1 MSIKIKALD
10 ASVVN
15 KIAAGEIII
24 SPVNALKEMMENSID
39 ANATMIDILVKE
51 GGIKV
56 LQITDNGSGIGKAD
70 LPILCERFTTSKLQK
85 FEDLSQIQTYGFR
98 GEALASI
105 SHVARVTVTTKVK
118 EDRCAWRVSYA
129 EGKMLDAPK
138 PVAGKDGTTIL
149 VEDLFFNIP
158 SRLRA
163 LRSQND
169 EYSKIL
175 DVVGRYAIH
184 SKEIGFSCKKFG
196 DSNYSLAVKPSY
208 SVQDR
213 IRTVFS
219 NSVASNLIPLH
230 IDKIKELNVE
240 SVDGKVCNLNF
251 ISKKSI
257 SPIFF
262 INNRL
267 VTCDP
272 LRRALNSVY
281 SSYLPKG
288 NRPFIYLGVLIDP
301 ASVDVNVHPTK
312 REVRFLNQDEI
323 IERIANQ
330 LHTELSA
337 IDTSRI
343 FKASSISTSQPGSLL
358 SSNSLADNGE
368 KRKNLRQA
376 QVVENSYSTTN
387 NTLGN
392 IKRQENKLVRTDSS
406 QAKIT
411 SFLSSSQQF
420 NFNEASAKRQ
430 LDQPKVKA
438 RSSLFPDKEEIRKKD
453 VFNEIEQLHDPVSNS
468 DTEPEDLPRKKPKVN
483 ADLTSKTNDSK
494 SSTPPISKDGY
505 RRVPKERVNVNLT
518 SIKKLREK
526 VDDSL
531 HRELT
536 DIFANLNYV
545 GVVDE
550 ERRLAA
556 IQHDLKLFLIDYG
569 SVCYELFY
577 QIGLTDFA
585 NFGKINL
592 QSTDVSDDINL
603 YDLLS
608 EFEGLD
614 DDISK
619 EKIISKIWD
628 MNGMLNEYFSIELVN
643 DSPDNN
649 FRVIRLKTLPL
660 LLKGY
665 IPSMEKLPFF
675 IYRLGK
681 EVNWDDEQECLD
693 GILREIALLYIPDI
707 VPKVDASDISLSEDE
722 RARFVDKKEHLS
734 SLLEHILFPCIKR
747 RFLAPRH
754 ILKDV
759 VEIAN
764 LPGLYKVFER
774 C

>member
-1 MSIKIKALD
+1 MSSKIKALD
-10 ASVVN
+10 VSVVN

-56 LQITDNGSGIGKAD
+56 LQITDNGSGISKAD

-118 EDRCAWRVSYA
+118 EDKCAWRVSYA
-129 EGKMLDAPK
+129 EGKMLESPK
-138 PVAGKDGTTIL
+138 PVAGKDGTIIL

-163 LRSQND
+163 LKSQND

-175 DVVGRYAIH
+175 DVVGRYSIH
-184 SKEIGFSCKKFG
+184 SKSIGFSCKKFG

-219 NSVASNLIPLH
+219 NSVASNIISLH
-230 IDKIKELNVE
+230 IDKIEELNLE
-240 SVDGKVCNLNF
+240 CVDGRVCNLNF

-281 SSYLPKG
+281 SNYLPKG
-288 NRPFIYLGVLIDP
+288 NRPFIYLGILIDP

-312 REVRFLNQDEI
+312 REVRFLSQDEI
-323 IERIANQ
+323 VEKIANQ
-330 LHTELSA
+330 LHAELST
-337 IDTSRI
+337 IDTSRT
-343 FKASSISTSQPGSLL
+343 FKASSISTSQSGSLL
-358 SSNSLADNGE
+358 LSGSNIGNEE
-368 KRKNLRQA
+368 KRKALRQA
-376 QVVENSYSTTN
+376 QVVENSYPTTN
-387 NTLGN
+387 NQLAGV
-392 IKRQENKLVRTDSS
+392 KRQENKLVRTDSS

-420 NFNEASAKRQ
+420 NFNESSMKRQ
-430 LDQPKVKA
+430 VNQPEAKTNSHQLQD
-438 RSSLFPDKEEIRKKD
+438 REEESLAE
-453 VFNEIEQLHDPVSNS
+453 NEQLHDSSSNS
-468 DTEPEDLPRKKPKVN
+468 DNKLKELRWKKQKL
-483 ADLTSKTNDSK
+483 DTD
-494 SSTPPISKDGY
+494 STPNIDSEKYTPPVSKNGY
-505 RRVPKERVNVNLT
+505 MTVPKERVNVNLT
-518 SIKKLREK
+518 SIKKMREK
-526 VDDSL
+526 VDDSI

-536 DIFANLNYV
+536 EIFANLNYV
-545 GVVDE
+545 GVIDE

-556 IQHDLKLFLIDYG
+556 IQHDLKLFLVDYG

-592 QSTDVSDDINL
+592 QSVDVSDDIVL
-603 YDLLS
+603 YKLLS
-608 EFEGLD
+608 EFEELSD
-614 DDISK
+614 DVSK
-619 EKIISKIWD
+619 EKVIGKIWD
-628 MNGMLNEYFSIELVN
+628 MSSMLNEYYSIELVN
-643 DSPDNN
+643 DSPDGNLKY
-649 FRVIRLKTLPL
+649 VKLKTLPL

-665 IPSMEKLPFF
+665 IPSMAKLPFF
-675 IYRLGK
+675 MYRLGR
-681 EVNWDDEQECLD
+681 EVSWEDEQECLD
-693 GILREIALLYIPDI
+693 GILKEIALLYVPDM
-707 VPKVDASDISLSEDE
+707 VPKVDASKVSLSESE
-722 RARFVDKKEHLS
+722 KAQLIDKKENIS
-734 SLLEHILFPCIKR
+734 SLLENILFPCIKR

>member
-1 MSIKIKALD
+1 MSLRIKALD

-56 LQITDNGSGIGKAD
+56 LQITDNGSGINKAD

-129 EGKMLDAPK
+129 EGKMLETPK
-138 PVAGKDGTTIL
+138 PVAGKGGTTIL

-163 LRSQND
+163 LRSHND

-184 SKEIGFSCKKFG
+184 SKGIGFSCKKFG

-208 SVQDR
+208 TVQDR
-213 IRTVFS
+213 IRTVF
-219 NSVASNLIPLH
+219 NKSVASNLISFH
-230 IDKIKELNVE
+230 ISKVEDLNLE

-281 SSYLPKG
+281 SNYLPKG
-288 NRPFIYLGVLIDP
+288 NRPFIYLGIIIDS
-301 ASVDVNVHPTK
+301 AAVDVNVHPTK
-312 REVRFLNQDEI
+312 REVRFLSQDEI
-323 IERIANQ
+323 IEKIANQ
-330 LHTELSA
+330 LHADLSA
-337 IDTSRI
+337 IDTSRT
-343 FKASSISTSQPGSLL
+343 FKASSISTSQPGSLI
-358 SSNSLADNGE
+358 SSNNTIENGE
-368 KRKNLRQA
+368 ERKTLRQA
-376 QVVENSYSTTN
+376 QVVENSYAITN
-387 NTLGN
+387 NQLGRA
-392 IKRQENKLVRTDSS
+392 KRQENKLVRTDAS

-420 NFNEASAKRQ
+420 NFNGSSMRRQ
-430 LDQPKVKA
+430 LSQPKVKSVS
-438 RSSLFPDKEEIRKKD
+438 RSQEREHLTP
-453 VFNEIEQLHDPVSNS
+453 NESEQLRDANS
-468 DTEPEDLPRKKPKVN
+468 SSDNELKDQPRKRQKLGDYKIPSIIDGEKNTLPV
-483 ADLTSKTNDSK
+483 
-494 SSTPPISKDGY
+494 SKDGY
-505 RRVPKERVNVNLT
+505 IRVPKERVNVNLT
-518 SIKKLREK
+518 SIKKMREK
-526 VDDSL
+526 VDDSI

-592 QSTDVSDDINL
+592 KSTDGSDDIVL
-603 YDLLS
+603 YNLLS
-608 EFEGLD
+608 EFEELSD
-614 DDISK
+614 DTSK

-628 MNGMLNEYFSIELVN
+628 MSSMLDEYFSIELVN
-643 DSPDNN
+643 DSLDNE
-649 FRVIRLKTLPL
+649 LKSVKLKSLPL

-665 IPSMEKLPFF
+665 IPSLSKLPFF

-681 EVNWDDEQECLD
+681 EVNWEDEQECLD
-693 GILREIALLYIPDI
+693 SILREIALLYIPDM
-707 VPKVDASDISLSEDE
+707 VPKVDTSDTSLSEDE
-722 RARFVDKKEHLS
+722 KAQFIDRKEHIS
-734 SLLEHILFPCIKR
+734 SLLEHVLFPCIKR

>member
-1 MSIKIKALD
+1 MSLRIKALD

-56 LQITDNGSGIGKAD
+56 LQITDNGSGINKSD

-129 EGKMLDAPK
+129 EGKMLETPK

-163 LRSQND
+163 LRSHND

-184 SKEIGFSCKKFG
+184 SKGIGFSCKKFG

-208 SVQDR
+208 IVQDR
-213 IRTVFS
+213 IRTVF
-219 NSVASNLIPLH
+219 NKSVASNLISFH
-230 IDKIKELNVE
+230 ISKVEDLNLE

-281 SSYLPKG
+281 SNYLPKG
-288 NRPFIYLGVLIDP
+288 NRPFIYLGIIIDS
-301 ASVDVNVHPTK
+301 AAVDVNVHPTK
-312 REVRFLNQDEI
+312 REVRFLSQDEI
-323 IERIANQ
+323 IEKIANQ
-330 LHTELSA
+330 LHAELSA
-337 IDTSRI
+337 IDTSRT
-343 FKASSISTSQPGSLL
+343 FKASSISTSQPGSLI
-358 SSNSLADNGE
+358 SSNNTIENGE
-368 KRKNLRQA
+368 ERKTLRQA
-376 QVVENSYSTTN
+376 QVVENSYAITN
-387 NTLGN
+387 NQLGRA
-392 IKRQENKLVRTDSS
+392 KRQENKLVRTDAS

-420 NFNEASAKRQ
+420 NFNGSSMRRQLSQSKLKSVSRSQEREQLTLKESEQLRDANSSSDNELKDQPRKRQ
-430 LDQPKVKA
+430 KLGDYKIPCIIDGEKNT
-438 RSSLFPDKEEIRKKD
+438 L
-453 VFNEIEQLHDPVSNS
+453 PV
-468 DTEPEDLPRKKPKVN
+468 
-483 ADLTSKTNDSK
+483 
-494 SSTPPISKDGY
+494 SKDGY
-505 RRVPKERVNVNLT
+505 TRVPKERVNVNLT
-518 SIKKLREK
+518 SIKKMREK
-526 VDDSL
+526 VDDSI

-592 QSTDVSDDINL
+592 QSTDVSDDIVL
-603 YDLLS
+603 YNLLS
-608 EFEGLD
+608 EFEELND
-614 DDISK
+614 DTSK

-628 MNGMLNEYFSIELVN
+628 MSSMLDEYFSIELVN
-643 DSPDNN
+643 DSPDND
-649 FRVIRLKTLPL
+649 LKSVKLKSLPL

-665 IPSMEKLPFF
+665 IPSLTKLPFF

-681 EVNWDDEQECLD
+681 EVNWGDEQECLD
-693 GILREIALLYIPDI
+693 SILREIALLYIPDM
-707 VPKVDASDISLSEDE
+707 VPKVDTSDMSLSEDE
-722 RARFVDKKEHLS
+722 KTQFIDRKEHIS
-734 SLLEHILFPCIKR
+734 SLLEHVLFPCIKR

>member
-1 MSIKIKALD
+1 MSLRIKALD

-56 LQITDNGSGIGKAD
+56 LQITDNGSGINKAD

-129 EGKMLDAPK
+129 EGKMLESPK

-163 LRSQND
+163 LRSHND

-184 SKEIGFSCKKFG
+184 SKDIGFSCKKFG
-196 DSNYSLAVKPSY
+196 DSNYSLSVKPSY
-208 SVQDR
+208 TVQDR
-213 IRTVFS
+213 IRTVF
-219 NSVASNLIPLH
+219 NKSVASNLITFH
-230 IDKIKELNVE
+230 ISKVEDLNLE

-281 SSYLPKG
+281 SNYLPKG
-288 NRPFIYLGVLIDP
+288 NRPFIYLGIVIDP
-301 ASVDVNVHPTK
+301 AAVDVNVHPTK
-312 REVRFLNQDEI
+312 REVRFLSQDEI
-323 IERIANQ
+323 IEKIANQ
-330 LHTELSA
+330 LHAELSA
-337 IDTSRI
+337 IDTSRT
-343 FKASSISTSQPGSLL
+343 FKASSISTNKPESLIPFNDTIE
-358 SSNSLADNGE
+358 SDRN
-368 KRKNLRQA
+368 RKSLRQA
-376 QVVENSYSTTN
+376 QVVENSYTTAN
-387 NTLGN
+387 SQLRKA
-392 IKRQENKLVRTDSS
+392 KRQENKLVRIDAS

-420 NFNEASAKRQ
+420 NFEGSSTKRQ
-430 LDQPKVKA
+430 LSEPKVTNVSHSQEAEKLTLNESEQPRDANTINDNDLKDQPK
-438 RSSLFPDKEEIRKKD
+438 KKQKLGD
-453 VFNEIEQLHDPVSNS
+453 Y
-468 DTEPEDLPRKKPKVN
+468 KVPSIADDEKN
-483 ADLTSKTNDSK
+483 AL
-494 SSTPPISKDGY
+494 PISKDGY
-505 RRVPKERVNVNLT
+505 FRVPKERVNVNLT

-526 VDDSL
+526 VDDSI

-577 QIGLTDFA
+577 QVGLTDFA

-592 QSTDVSDDINL
+592 QSTNVSDDIVL
-603 YDLLS
+603 YNLLS
-608 EFEGLD
+608 EFDELND
-614 DDISK
+614 DASK

-628 MNGMLNEYFSIELVN
+628 MSSMLNEYYSIELVN
-643 DSPDNN
+643 DGLDND
-649 FRVIRLKTLPL
+649 LKSVKLKSLPL

-665 IPSMEKLPFF
+665 IPSLVKLPFF

-681 EVNWDDEQECLD
+681 EVNWEDEQECLD
-693 GILREIALLYIPDI
+693 GILREIALLYIPDM
-707 VPKVDASDISLSEDE
+707 VLKVDTSDASLSEDE
-722 RARFVDKKEHLS
+722 KAQFINRKEHIS
-734 SLLEHILFPCIKR
+734 SLLEHVLFPCIKR